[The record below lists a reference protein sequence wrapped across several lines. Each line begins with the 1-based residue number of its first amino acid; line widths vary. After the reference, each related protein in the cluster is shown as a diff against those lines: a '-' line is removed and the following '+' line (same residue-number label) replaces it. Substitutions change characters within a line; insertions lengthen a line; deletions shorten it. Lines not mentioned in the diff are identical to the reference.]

1 MLDYESA
8 KIIGLNA
15 CIDKLGRDF
24 VFENREFAT
33 SAFCESEYSVF
44 CFVGVDDEKTSKDK
58 KGLLILDNTS
68 KFAYR
73 VSCHVS
79 LLEGIPMFIE
89 CVVPNNN

>member
-24 VFENREFAT
+24 VFENRDFAT
-33 SAFCESEYSVF
+33 SAFGESEY
-44 CFVGVDDEKTSKDK
+44 TSKDK
-58 KGLLILDNTS
+58 NGLLILDSTS

-73 VSCHVS
+73 VSCHVN